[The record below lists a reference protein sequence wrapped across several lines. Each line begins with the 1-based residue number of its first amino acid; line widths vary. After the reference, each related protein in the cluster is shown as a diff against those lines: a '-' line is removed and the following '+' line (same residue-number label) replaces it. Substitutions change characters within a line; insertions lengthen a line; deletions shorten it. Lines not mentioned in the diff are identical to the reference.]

1 MAQPL
6 DSKSIAEPERAS
18 SSESR
23 SRFIRWFFV
32 VGACA
37 PIAWIA
43 LSYATRLDW
52 PWMRVS
58 DSVAAMVWLV
68 ERLTFPTVFFFLNA
82 EHHGAMI
89 AMLLLAIP
97 INGAYYAAVGFV
109 IWYVREGV
117 RRLRKPS

>member
-6 DSKSIAEPERAS
+6 ASKSITESERAS
-18 SSESR
+18 SGKSR
-23 SRFIRWFFV
+23 SRFIRWFFI

-43 LSYATRLDW
+43 LSYATRSDW

-58 DSVAAMVWLV
+58 DAVAAIIWYV
-68 ERLTFPTVFFFLNA
+68 ECATFPTVFFFLNA
-82 EHHGAMI
+82 EHTGTMI

-97 INGAYYAAVGFV
+97 INGAYYAVVGFV
-109 IWYVREGV
+109 VWYIREAFVRW
-117 RRLRKPS
+117 RRHL